1 MIQNIKKAI
10 SNSSVKTEVEKR
22 ESNTF
27 GDFYRITII
36 DGEKFTFILTK
47 KEIDN
52 LIKQIKEAKNV

>member
-22 ESNTF
+22 ESKTF